1 MPGDCPIA
9 ADRRLLIY
17 VSNLSGGLRQNDG
30 VNAHANLLIRAAGAL
45 GLAFAIAL
53 AAMPAAV
60 RADGREQDELH
71 QAVERGDIRSLADIL
86 AAIRDQLPGEVAGVK
101 VERKND
107 HWIYEFRVIDGRGR
121 LFEVRVD
128 ARTAAIERVKQ
139 K

>member
-17 VSNLSGGLRQNDG
+17 VSDPSAGLRQDG
-30 VNAHANLLIRAAGAL
+30 GVKTGAHFATRAAGVA
-45 GLAFAIAL
+45 GLAFAIVL
-53 AAMPAAV
+53 AMMPAAGH
-60 RADGREQDELH
+60 ADGREQDELH
-71 QAVERGDIRSLADIL
+71 QAVERGDIRSLSDIL
-86 AAIRDQLPGEVAGVK
+86 AAIRGQLPGEVAGVK

-107 HWIYEFRVIDGRGR
+107 HWIYEFRVVDERGR